1 MKRFSRK
8 QLAVATLALLVK
20 HSLKEVLPVLAEAI
34 IKEKRTN
41 EVEVITREIGNQL
54 LQKKGQLT
62 GTIETVFPLTEKL
75 NEEIEHLLKNITE
88 AKSIHLKHIINK
100 KLVGG
105 FKVETPTIEID
116 ASLARP
122 LHQLNSIA

>member
-8 QLAVATLALLVK
+8 QLAVATLALLEK
-20 HSLKEVLPVLAEAI
+20 HPIKEVLPILAEAI

-41 EVEVITREIGNQL
+41 EVEVIIREIGSQM
-54 LQKKGQLT
+54 LQKHGQLT
-62 GTIETVFPLTEKL
+62 GILETVFPLTEKL
-75 NEEIEHLLKNITE
+75 NAEIEYLLKNLTS
-88 AKSIHLKHIINK
+88 AKSVHLKHKINK
-100 KLVGG
+100 QLVGG

-122 LHQLNSIA
+122 LHQLKALV